1 MSLIVLPAAAVYC
14 PCGQR
19 LAPHPLAARRMN
31 LPSFEN
37 RIEVCSCTQ
46 RVIRG
51 SGLQASKAIASR
63 KRGERSKPDDAF
75 AFVGSV
81 ADLRTGNGVGDPDD
95 RSALSAPRE
104 RPSP

>member
-51 SGLQASKAIASR
+51 SGLQASKAMASH
-63 KRGERSKPDDAF
+63 KRGDCPMPDDPCALG
-75 AFVGSV
+75 GSL
-81 ADLRTGNGVGDPDD
+81 AGSRTGNGFGTADD
-95 RSALSAPRE
+95 GSALAAPRE
-104 RPSP
+104 RPSS